1 MRNVRTRLDQLAAKL
16 GRETA
21 KEVEG
26 VVIMDFQTGEI
37 ISGRPNPR
45 GVTIYLPRKVDI
57 NELTERG
64 RADAIAR
71 DRPNL
76 SETDSGIAGSK
87 AAAAP

>member
-1 MRNVRTRLDQLAAKL
+1 MSIERRLDQLATKL

-26 VVIMDFQTGEI
+26 VVIMDFETGEI

-45 GVTIYLPRKVDI
+45 GATIYLPRKVDI

-64 RADAIAR
+64 RSAAIAR

-76 SETDSGIAGSK
+76 SETDSGIAGRK
-87 AAAAP
+87 PAAAP